1 MGINAYDDSA
11 GKISFV
17 NPGFSVG
24 AANGTQINGGFNF
37 DLPLSTVAMMQ
48 NNAMIFTKAN
58 ADNALGFVG
67 AVSANTQKSVDATG
81 KQGFDFLN
89 TGLGS
94 IIKSGDATTQ
104 AIVGI
109 NATSQQFSIFRSLF
123 APKASQGKS
132 SSCYITTAITESEG
146 KPDDCDE
153 LVTLRKF
160 RDEYMMPHVERE
172 WLVRDYYAL
181 APIICRALKQQ
192 PDGGKATFATLRRLY
207 LEPAIAAVKAGDN
220 EAALVHYQTLVAV
233 SKTIAG
239 V

>member
-11 GKISFV
+11 GRISFV

-48 NNAMIFTKAN
+48 NNALLFTKSN

-67 AVSANTQKSVDATG
+67 AVSANTQKSVDSTA

-94 IIKSGDATTQ
+94 IIKSGDQTTQ
-104 AIVGI
+104 AITGI
-109 NATSQQFSIFRSLF
+109 NNTSQTYSLFRSLF
-123 APKASQGKS
+123 APKAAKS
-132 SSCYITTAITESEG
+132 GGGCYITTAIVESEG
-146 KPDDCDE
+146 KADDCDE

-160 RDEYMMPHVERE
+160 RDEFMMPHSERE
-172 WLVRDYYAL
+172 WLVRDYYAM
-181 APIICRALKQQ
+181 APMICKAIQRER
-192 PDGGKATFATLRRLY
+192 DGGKATFAMLRRVY
-207 LEPAIAAVKAGDN
+207 LEPAIAAVKSGDN
-220 EAALVHYQTLVAV
+220 ESALTIYQTMVAV
-233 SKTIAG
+233 SKQIAG